1 MSFQSGRRSY
11 MRVTGDHMSSSES
24 SIVMGRRFGCP
35 IKIGEYRSLCGS
47 GCTSRVRVWKNGP
60 NLKLGGVLK
69 QVYNAA
75 ARAYICVETVC
86 SRLQPRQIYDKFAT
100 MHVGI
105 FIPAADQP
113 PIHLRNFQPVFVE
126 QVRRQIKTSQW
137 SLAPFDTVGKSLGFR
152 RLEIFFQRAYIEVPV
167 LAGAA
172 AGAFLMPGDVG
183 RHGDLQ

>member
-1 MSFQSGRRSY
+1 
-11 MRVTGDHMSSSES
+11 
-24 SIVMGRRFGCP
+24 
-35 IKIGEYRSLCGS
+35 
-47 GCTSRVRVWKNGP
+47 
-60 NLKLGGVLK
+60 
-69 QVYNAA
+69 
-75 ARAYICVETVC
+75 
-86 SRLQPRQIYDKFAT
+86 

-172 AGAFLMPGDVG
+172 AGAFLMPGDVS
-183 RHGDLQ
+183 RHRALQYPGIFLKRLGCVAKINHVAVIQH